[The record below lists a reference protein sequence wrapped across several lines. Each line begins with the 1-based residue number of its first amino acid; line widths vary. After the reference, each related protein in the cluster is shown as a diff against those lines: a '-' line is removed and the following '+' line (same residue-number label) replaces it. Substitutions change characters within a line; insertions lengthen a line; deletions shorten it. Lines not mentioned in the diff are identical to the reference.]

1 MASIGV
7 PFLAESARFENGRS
21 HLISVSEDRLYLP
34 QVGEIKF
41 PTSGDGFSRTF
52 VYTSSN
58 NTICAISAHR
68 EREKNVLGTLFGLP
82 PRVSLVIVLAIAAF
96 VVYYMV
102 STHTAQPLD
111 IIALVLLGFALVR
124 LLLKTTRPKVQ
135 EDEGD

>member
-1 MASIGV
+1 M
-7 PFLAESARFENGRS
+7 
-21 HLISVSEDRLYLP
+21 
-34 QVGEIKF
+34 GEIKF
-41 PTSGDGFSRTF
+41 PTSSDDFSRIF

-58 NTICAISAHR
+58 DAICAISAQR
-68 EREKNVLGTLFGLP
+68 EREKKVLGTLFGLS

-111 IIALVLLGFALVR
+111 ILALVLLGFDLVR
-124 LLLKTTRPKVQ
+124 LLLKIMRPNVQ